1 MTSKESFDKL
11 HEIESRLK
19 EWETLEERDEMEKER
34 EQAIKDLVPEV
45 GLKCTI
51 CYYSDYRAATVTEV
65 ITARKVAVR
74 FNATKCLDYY
84 AGRYNIL
91 PELEGGTKIFTKRSN
106 GKWIQEGQYSRDGVR
121 LALHYQRH
129 YIDPHF

>member
-1 MTSKESFDKL
+1 MTSKESFDEL
-11 HEIESRLK
+11 HEIEARLK
-19 EWETLEERDEMEKER
+19 NWETLEERDEMEKER

-91 PELEGGTKIFTKRSN
+91 PELEGGTKDIHQAFERQMDTRRS
-106 GKWIQEGQYSRDGVR
+106 I
-121 LALHYQRH
+121 
-129 YIDPHF
+129 

>member
-1 MTSKESFDKL
+1 MTSKESFDEL
-11 HEIESRLK
+11 HEIEARLK
-19 EWETLEERDEMEKER
+19 NWETLEERDEMEKER
-34 EQAIKDLVPEV
+34 EQAIKNLVPEV

-65 ITARKVAVR
+65 ISARKVAVR
-74 FNATKCLDYY
+74 FNVTKCIDYY
-84 AGRYNIL
+84 AGRYDIL

-121 LALHYQRH
+121 LMLHYQSH

>member
-19 EWETLEERDEMEKER
+19 NWDTFEERDEMEKER
-34 EQAIKDLVPEV
+34 KQAIKDLVPEV

-51 CYYSDYRAATVTEV
+51 CYYSDYRAATVTDV
-65 ITARKVAVR
+65 ISTRKVAVR
-74 FNATKCLDYY
+74 FNATECIDYY

-121 LALHYQRH
+121 LVLHYQRH
-129 YIDPHF
+129 YIDPEF

>member
-1 MTSKESFDKL
+1 MTSKESFDEL
-11 HEIESRLK
+11 HEIEARLK
-19 EWETLEERDEMEKER
+19 NWETLEERDEMEKER

-74 FNATKCLDYY
+74 FNATKCLDY
-84 AGRYNIL
+84 
-91 PELEGGTKIFTKRSN
+91 
-106 GKWIQEGQYSRDGVR
+106 
-121 LALHYQRH
+121 
-129 YIDPHF
+129 

>member
-19 EWETLEERDEMEKER
+19 NWDTFEERDEMEKER

-51 CYYSDYRAATVTEV
+51 CYYSDYRAATVTDV
-65 ITARKVAVR
+65 ISARKVAVR
-74 FNATKCLDYY
+74 FNATECIDYY

-91 PELEGGTKIFTKRSN
+91 PELEGGAKIFTKRSN

-121 LALHYQRH
+121 LVLHYQRH
-129 YIDPHF
+129 YIDPEF

>member
-106 GKWIQEGQYSRDGVR
+106 GKWIQEGQYSCDGVR